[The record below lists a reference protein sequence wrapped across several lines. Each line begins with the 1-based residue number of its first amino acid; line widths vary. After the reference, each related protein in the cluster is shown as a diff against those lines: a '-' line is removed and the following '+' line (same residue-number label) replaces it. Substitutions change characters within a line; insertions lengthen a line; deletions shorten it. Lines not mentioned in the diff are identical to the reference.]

1 MFSAELC
8 KHPAVQSLSN
18 QLDLEHTFGYI
29 KLVAFPLAHTAV
41 PLSATEITTGLPQ
54 GAAAAAANPFSSQG
68 ELDQD
73 APAALAIP
81 QVVSFEDMSSIV
93 LEKQEETQT
102 HRYCTVLHFILLSS
116 IHVSNNCSAL

>member
-1 MFSAELC
+1 MFPAELC

-54 GAAAAAANPFSSQG
+54 GAAAANPFSSQG
-68 ELDQD
+68 EQDQD

-102 HRYCTVLHFILLSS
+102 HRYILYVLHFIL
-116 IHVSNNCSAL
+116 

>member
-1 MFSAELC
+1 MFPAELC

-54 GAAAAAANPFSSQG
+54 GAAAAANPFSSQG

-93 LEKQEETQT
+93 LEKQEESQT
-102 HRYCTVLHFILLSS
+102 HRYDT
-116 IHVSNNCSAL
+116 AP